1 MTPAGQLHSVIELVE
16 TILSLNKKPA
26 DAVMQSYFRNRR
38 YIGSSDRRT
47 IGDSVYSVLRNYQ
60 GIKAAL
66 AISSARLVVFGHY
79 ILDKEQTIDDI
90 QELCGEGYG
99 PSELSYEELQI
110 LGELKPYDP
119 FAIPKWLEEH
129 LNDKELIKS
138 LHDQAPMDIRI
149 NSLKNNR
156 DAILTLLKLEG
167 FDVIAT
173 PISPLGIR
181 FGKRQPLNTHELWED
196 GTLEVQDEA
205 SQVVSLLCDAQ
216 PGMQVLDYC
225 AGAGGKSLSLAAT
238 MQNKGNLILSD
249 IHPHRLQRA
258 KERLRRAGVTSYQ
271 LKDIAKDNSW
281 FKRQHNRFDRV
292 LVDAPCTG
300 TGTWRRNPDLK
311 NRLTPTDLEE
321 LTQLQQKILEQ
332 ALQFVKPGGQLIYVT
347 CSVLEAENNNQV
359 TWLLEKHLEF
369 KSIPVSDVW
378 GKTLKVPCP
387 FTTDTA
393 QFKPSTHGTDGF
405 FVSIFE
411 RKNKEA

>member
-347 CSVLEAENNNQV
+347 CSVLDAENDSQV
-359 TWLLEKHLEF
+359 NWLLEKYPEF

-378 GKTLKVPCP
+378 NKTLKVPCP
-387 FTTDTA
+387 FTAGTA
-393 QFKPSTHGTDGF
+393 QFKPSIHGTDVF

-411 RKNKEA
+411 RANKEA

>member
-66 AISSARLVVFGHY
+66 AISSARLLVFGHY

-119 FAIPKWLEEH
+119 YAIPKWLEEH
-129 LNDKELIKS
+129 LSDKELIKS

-347 CSVLEAENNNQV
+347 CSVLDAENDSQV
-359 TWLLEKHLEF
+359 NWLLEKYPEF

-378 GKTLKVPCP
+378 NKTLKVPCP
-387 FTTDTA
+387 FTAGTA
-393 QFKPSTHGTDGF
+393 QFKPSIHGTDGF

-411 RKNKEA
+411 RANKEA

>member
-66 AISSARLVVFGHY
+66 AISSARLLVFGHY

-129 LNDKELIKS
+129 LSDKELIKS

-173 PISPLGIR
+173 PMSPLGIR

-347 CSVLEAENNNQV
+347 CSVLDAENNSQV
-359 TWLLEKHLEF
+359 NWLLEKYPEF

-378 GKTLKVPCP
+378 NKTLKVPCP
-387 FTTDTA
+387 FTAGTA
-393 QFKPSTHGTDGF
+393 QFTPSTHGTDGF

>member
-271 LKDIAKDNSW
+271 LKDIFKDNSW

-311 NRLTPTDLEE
+311 NRLTSTDLEE

-347 CSVLEAENNNQV
+347 CSVLDAENDSQV
-359 TWLLEKHLEF
+359 NWLLEKYPEF

-378 GKTLKVPCP
+378 NKTLKVPCP
-387 FTTDTA
+387 FTAGTA
-393 QFKPSTHGTDGF
+393 QFKPSIHGTDGF

-411 RKNKEA
+411 RANKEA

>member
-347 CSVLEAENNNQV
+347 CSVLDAENDSQV
-359 TWLLEKHLEF
+359 NWLLEKYPEF

-378 GKTLKVPCP
+378 NKTLKVPCP
-387 FTTDTA
+387 FTAGTA
-393 QFKPSTHGTDGF
+393 QFKPSIHGTDGF

-411 RKNKEA
+411 RANKEA

>member
-66 AISSARLVVFGHY
+66 AISSARLLVFGHY

-129 LNDKELIKS
+129 LNGKELIKS

-347 CSVLEAENNNQV
+347 CSVLDAENDSQV
-359 TWLLEKHLEF
+359 NWLLEKYPEF

-378 GKTLKVPCP
+378 NKTLKVPCP
-387 FTTDTA
+387 FTAGTA
-393 QFKPSTHGTDGF
+393 QFKPSIHGTDGF

-411 RKNKEA
+411 RANKEA

>member
-38 YIGSSDRRT
+38 YIGSSDRRA

-66 AISSARLVVFGHY
+66 AITSARLLVFAHY

-90 QELCGEGYG
+90 QELCGVGYG
-99 PSELSYEELQI
+99 PSELAYEELQI

-119 FAIPKWLEEH
+119 YAIPKWLEEH
-129 LNDKELIKS
+129 LSDKELIKS

-167 FDVIAT
+167 FDVEAT
-173 PISPLGIR
+173 PLSPLGIR

-347 CSVLEAENNNQV
+347 CSVLDAENNSQV
-359 TWLLEKHLEF
+359 KWLLEQHPEF

-378 GKTLKVPCP
+378 SKTLKVPCP
-387 FTTDTA
+387 FTMDTA

-411 RKNKEA
+411 RKNKGA

>member
-1 MTPAGQLHSVIELVE
+1 MTPAGQLHSIIELVE
-16 TILSLNKKPA
+16 TILSLKKKPA

-38 YIGSSDRRT
+38 YIGSSDRRA

-66 AISSARLVVFGHY
+66 AISSARLLVFAHC

-99 PSELSYEELQI
+99 PPPLSYEELQI

-129 LNDKELIKS
+129 LSDKELIKS
-138 LHDQAPMDIRI
+138 LHDQAPVDIRI

-167 FDVIAT
+167 FDVVAT
-173 PISPLGIR
+173 PISPLGVR

-258 KERLRRAGVTSYQ
+258 KERLRRAGVTTYQ
-271 LKDIAKDNSW
+271 LKDISKDNSW
-281 FKRQHNRFDRV
+281 FKRQHSRFDRV

-311 NRLTPTDLEE
+311 NRLTSIDLEE

-347 CSVLEAENNNQV
+347 CSVLDAENNSQV
-359 TWLLEKHLEF
+359 AWLLEKHPEF
-369 KSIPVSDVW
+369 KSIPVADVW
-378 GKTLKVPCP
+378 GKTLKSPCP
-387 FTTDTA
+387 FTTTTA
-393 QFKPSTHGTDGF
+393 QFTPNIHGTDGF

-411 RKNKEA
+411 RANKEA

>member
-66 AISSARLVVFGHY
+66 AISSARLLVFGHY

-347 CSVLEAENNNQV
+347 CSVLDAENDSQV
-359 TWLLEKHLEF
+359 NWLLEKYPEF

-378 GKTLKVPCP
+378 NKTLKVPCP
-387 FTTDTA
+387 FTAGTA
-393 QFKPSTHGTDGF
+393 QFKPSIHGTDGF

-411 RKNKEA
+411 RANKEA